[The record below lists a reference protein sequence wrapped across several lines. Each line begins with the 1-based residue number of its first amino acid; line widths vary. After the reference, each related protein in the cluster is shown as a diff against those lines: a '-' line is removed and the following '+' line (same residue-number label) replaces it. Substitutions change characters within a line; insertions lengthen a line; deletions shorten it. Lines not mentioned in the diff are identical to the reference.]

1 MHEFCNFLGLSG
13 PGEDASSPSALCSYI
28 PLLFVVTPEREME
41 KRSLKSDLGG
51 GMRKLQAGKLS
62 LAVLERVVFFLF

>member
-1 MHEFCNFLGLSG
+1 M
-13 PGEDASSPSALCSYI
+13 
-28 PLLFVVTPEREME
+28 VTPEREME

>member
-13 PGEDASSPSALCSYI
+13 PGEDASSPSALCYI
-28 PLLFVVTPEREME
+28 PLFFVVTPEREME
-41 KRSLKSDLGG
+41 KRSLKSDLRG